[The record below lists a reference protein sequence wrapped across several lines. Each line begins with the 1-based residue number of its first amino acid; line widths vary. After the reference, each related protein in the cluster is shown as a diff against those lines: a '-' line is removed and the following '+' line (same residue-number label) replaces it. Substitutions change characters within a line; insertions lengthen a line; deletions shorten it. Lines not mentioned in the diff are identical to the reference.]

1 MKIKGFNHIRRLN
14 KSILIQK
21 KIHQSK
27 IQTKIGPKIFVQG
40 QKQKDLDD
48 DTTFQLKPMVV
59 RMRVGWCIGI
69 NFEMSTNIFTAEAI
83 RLISRLFGD

>member
-1 MKIKGFNHIRRLN
+1 MLV
-14 KSILIQK
+14 QK
-21 KIHQSK
+21 FYLSK

-40 QKQKDLDD
+40 QKEKDLDD
-48 DTTFQLKPMVV
+48 ETTFQVKPMVV